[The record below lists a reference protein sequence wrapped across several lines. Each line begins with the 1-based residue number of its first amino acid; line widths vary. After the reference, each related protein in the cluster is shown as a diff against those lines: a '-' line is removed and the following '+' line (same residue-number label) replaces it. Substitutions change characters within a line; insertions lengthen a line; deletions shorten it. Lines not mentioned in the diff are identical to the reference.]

1 MESVTARLPKGM
13 LRELERLARDQQID
27 RSELVRR
34 LIGRALAQLK
44 SERALEAYS
53 KGHITLWKAAKL
65 AGVSLR
71 EMMELARQSGIGVP
85 YGPDELERDIAYAK
99 KQLSGE

>member
-1 MESVTARLPKGM
+1 MSVTARLPKEM
-13 LRELERLARDQQID
+13 LRELETLARDQQID

-34 LIGRALAQLK
+34 LIARALAQVR
-44 SERALEAYS
+44 SERALDAYS
-53 KGHITLWKAAKL
+53 KGQITLWRSAKL
-65 AGVSLR
+65 AGISLR
-71 EMMELARQSGIGVP
+71 EMMELARQSGIAVP